1 LVERDRAGF
10 ELLSDL
16 ELAEEEEEE
25 LLAQIAALLS

>member
-16 ELAEEEEEE
+16 ELAEEEEE